1 VTASEA
7 GIPESLRNN
16 YYTQFLPRVGFAYR
30 LNNKTTIR
38 AGAGLYNMIL
48 LGSVFFSLT
57 GTVQSDVRSFNNI
70 SPQGRPIFSL
80 PETRPP
86 GVTGVVGGSLGAFEF
101 RTANQIDFRPPQ
113 MMQWNF
119 SIDRELSSTTGLRLS
134 YIANKSTH
142 MPWAPDLNQAASST
156 QFFTQRPLT
165 DRPFPNWGLIYSRDA
180 GANSIYQSFQA
191 ELNRR
196 FKSGFTLN
204 SAYTLA
210 KQLGDGAGPNP
221 SGYAGET
228 GGGRVTNSLNR
239 RADRGDVYA
248 TRRHRFVNSLVYD
261 LPFGRGRRLMSNA
274 NRFADAVLGGW
285 SMSSLMIIQTGPFLT
300 PTFSGGDPS
309 GTNAP
314 RAARNGRIGWVRR
327 RVNWP
332 SRIAPAG
339 WTVPPSSARAACL
352 EPPISST
359 APSAYCPAAT
369 SPPLAASATRAS
381 ASPSA
386 QAPSAGTPVCAR
398 ALFWPNA

>member
-1 VTASEA
+1 
-7 GIPESLRNN
+7 
-16 YYTQFLPRVGFAYR
+16 
-30 LNNKTTIR
+30 
-38 AGAGLYNMIL
+38 
-48 LGSVFFSLT
+48 
-57 GTVQSDVRSFNNI
+57 
-70 SPQGRPIFSL
+70 
-80 PETRPP
+80 
-86 GVTGVVGGSLGAFEF
+86 VTGVVGGSLGAFEF

-314 RAARNGRIGWVRR
+314 RRGTQRPDRVGAATGELAEPDRTRWLDRSAFVCPGRVPGAADQFNCSVGVLPGRDIAPIGRFGNSGVGIAVGPGTFSWNAGMRKSFVLAERLKMRLEGTFTNVPNWTNLGDPISNINDNNFGRITGTRGGSDFGGNRTGQVSLR
-327 RVNWP
+327 
-332 SRIAPAG
+332 
-339 WTVPPSSARAACL
+339 L
-352 EPPISST
+352 E
-359 APSAYCPAAT
+359 
-369 SPPLAASATRAS
+369 
-381 ASPSA
+381 
-386 QAPSAGTPVCAR
+386 
-398 ALFWPNA
+398 F